1 MVLHRAGLSA
11 TAGHSYTPNISL
23 SCPNHHSSGHI
34 KGDSGKRFLH
44 GDLICR
50 YTLFK
55 YVSDIYV
62 DSLCIINVKKINYEK
77 SNLLRH
83 RAVNK

>member
-1 MVLHRAGLSA
+1 M
-11 TAGHSYTPNISL
+11 SY
-23 SCPNHHSSGHI
+23 HHSSGHI
-34 KGDSGKRFLH
+34 IGEGKRFLH